1 MSDINVVFQEVVVE
15 ATLAEVTYAIELGET
30 GPPGEDGTAGTP
42 GSTGPPGPTGPPGN
56 IADGATIDG
65 GFF

>member
-30 GPPGEDGTAGTP
+30 GPPGEDGTAGM
-42 GSTGPPGPTGPPGN
+42 TGPPGPTGPPGD